1 MGIKA
6 YNRLSLKI
14 RKSNGFKDFKYKLKL
29 FLLENPFYS
38 MKEFLF
44 EELQEE

>member
-6 YNRLSLKI
+6 YNRLPLEI

-29 FLLENPFYS
+29 FLLDNPFYT
-38 MKEFLF
+38 MKEFLS
-44 EELQEE
+44 EGLQEE

>member
-1 MGIKA
+1 
-6 YNRLSLKI
+6 LKI

-29 FLLENPFYS
+29 FVLDNPYT

-44 EELQEE
+44 EGLQEE